1 MKIELNIEDLI
12 LKIKLLEEQNQ
23 TLIKQEIY
31 RSESLQNA
39 WSEMKIILD
48 ENKRLKSKLYWWQ
61 KLNI

>member
-1 MKIELNIEDLI
+1 MELNIEDLI
-12 LKIKLLEEQNQ
+12 LKINTLEKQNKL
-23 TLIKQEIY
+23 LIKQETY